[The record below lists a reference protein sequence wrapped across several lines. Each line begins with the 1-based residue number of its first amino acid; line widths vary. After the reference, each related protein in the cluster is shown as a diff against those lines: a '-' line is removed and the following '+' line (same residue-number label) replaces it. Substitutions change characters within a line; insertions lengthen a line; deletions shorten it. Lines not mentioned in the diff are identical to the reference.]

1 MQQDQ
6 GRTQAG
12 QARTAKAPGQ
22 AQGHQ
27 HEEHAERQVVDPG
40 GKALGRRIDGAQPT
54 QGVVD
59 MAITG
64 IGQGGQAYTYRQLD
78 GNHQT
83 HAQQNPVDPVQG
95 GHPRHHG
102 SRFPFLEVRSC

>member
-1 MQQDQ
+1 MQRLRARGLHRGAALVAGKDAGGEARQTMQQDQ
-6 GRTQAG
+6 RRTQAG

-40 GKALGRRIDGAQPT
+40 GKALGGRIDGAQPT

-59 MAITG
+59 MAIARV
-64 IGQGGQAYTYRQLD
+64 GQGGQSYA
-78 GNHQT
+78 N
-83 HAQQNPVDPVQG
+83 N
-95 GHPRHHG
+95 
-102 SRFPFLEVRSC
+102 